1 MDKKLKE
8 KIYSKLYDS
17 AGYLMTNHSDLPKTI
32 GKIKLRLNKKEI
44 LKVINS

>member
-17 AGYLMTNHSDLPKTI
+17 AGYLMTNHSDLPK
-32 GKIKLRLNKKEI
+32 KNRKNKVEIKQKRNQ
-44 LKVINS
+44 